1 MNEDT
6 TTHSGF
12 LARVIALCAANPFF
26 TILLISAAA
35 AWGVYATR
43 NAALDAIPDLS
54 DVQVIVFAEWPGR
67 SPDLVEDQITY
78 SISSTLLLSHP
89 FLYYA

>member
-1 MNEDT
+1 MNGDT

-26 TILLISAAA
+26 TILLVGAAT

-54 DVQVIVFAEWPGR
+54 DVQVIVFTEWPGQKPGPGGGSDHVSDFGAAAR
-67 SPDLVEDQITY
+67 R
-78 SISSTLLLSHP
+78 
-89 FLYYA
+89 A